1 MDVQPLH
8 AEVAGAVHDR
18 MRSLWLTGALVVIV
32 VGGLILRLY
41 AVGWGLPYVDHPD
54 EPSAANT
61 VLGMLRRGD
70 WDPHFF
76 KKPSLYYYALRL
88 AFEAHWRYGLAKGL
102 YSDMSQLPLGTYYYI
117 TTPGFFVW
125 GRTLTALFGVATL
138 FVIYTIGRRC
148 WGAAVGLSAAAVL
161 AVLPFHVRNSQFLT
175 VDVLTGLT
183 TALALVAALRLL
195 DDRRWRAYALAG
207 LLTGLAASTKYPAAS
222 IALAVILAHWLR
234 LGRLSLRDF
243 WRLPWAMLWS
253 VIGFVLAT
261 PYALITPGAFI
272 NGVLKQ
278 YGDYN
283 TPGGDLFRRWPVSGY
298 LNFFWS
304 DGLLPLPFIA
314 VLIGVVVVIR
324 RRDRAGLV
332 MIGFALPY
340 LLFVLSQHKHFF
352 RNLMP
357 IFPVLVLLVGIGIAA
372 TASFVLRWIV
382 RRRQSESRADV
393 RMESS
398 LQARPTK
405 VWPRIVRLLIVFP
418 KKNLTWTT
426 DHGAP
431 TPIARGRSSVVGRQ
445 SSVRSPDHYLK
456 VYSIVVPLLLT
467 AVVAIHPLINTIAL
481 DRLFAQPHS
490 KVRAGDYVRE
500 HLPRGAPIAMA
511 LNPVAWPNEPML
523 TLTEDVAE
531 HNADWYRAQGY
542 RYLVGN
548 VRDDVQRYKELR
560 AQAQVLAAF
569 EGELDGRPSPH
580 MEVLDLGLQP
590 NRLAIERRETTFG
603 DRLRLLGFQ
612 YGTGKL
618 RAAFSPL
625 VGAASVQPGHAL
637 QLNLYWQPLAKI
649 DKDYAIFLH
658 LLDAQGRVVAQ
669 RDTLI
674 RAYDYPTSRW
684 QPSELAV
691 DLADLYIPPELPD
704 GMYRLELGV
713 YDMQTMG
720 RLPVAGEPS
729 AARTLMDIRVSR

>member
-1 MDVQPLH
+1 MDVQSLR
-8 AEVAGAVHDR
+8 AKFAGAAQDWVR
-18 MRSLWLTGALVVIV
+18 RFLMIGALVIIV

-41 AVGWGLPYVDHPD
+41 AVRWGLPYVDHPD

-76 KKPSLYYYALRL
+76 KKPSLYYYALRIV
-88 AFEAHWRYGLAKGL
+88 FEAHWRYGLAKGL
-102 YSDMSQLPLGTYYYI
+102 YSDISQLPLGTYYYI

-125 GRTLTALFGVATL
+125 GRALTALFGVATL
-138 FVIYTIGRRC
+138 FVINDIGRRW
-148 WGAAVGLSAAAVL
+148 WGAAIGLSAAAVL

-175 VDVLTGLT
+175 VDVLTGLM
-183 TALALVAALRLL
+183 TALALAAALRLL

-222 IALAVILAHWLR
+222 VALAVILAHGLR
-234 LGRLSLRDF
+234 LGRLSLSDF

-253 VIGFVLAT
+253 VIGFLIAT
-261 PYALITPGAFI
+261 PYALITPGPFL

-278 YGDYN
+278 YSDYN
-283 TPGGDLFRRWPVSGY
+283 TPGGDLFRRWPVAGY

-304 DGLLPLPFIA
+304 DGLLPLPCIA
-314 VLIGVVVVIR
+314 VLIGAIVVIR

-340 LLFVLSQHKHFF
+340 LLFVLAQHKHFF

-357 IFPVLVLLVGIGIAA
+357 IFPVLVLLAGIGIAA
-372 TASFVLRWIV
+372 TASYALDRMAGL
-382 RRRQSESRADV
+382 RQSEARADQ
-393 RMESS
+393 RERSE
-398 LQARPTK
+398 LNELNELPPT
-405 VWPRIVRLLIVFP
+405 RYAFP
-418 KKNLTWTT
+418 QKSTN
-426 DHGAP
+426 
-431 TPIARGRSSVVGRQ
+431 I
-445 SSVRSPDHYLK
+445 
-456 VYSIVVPLLLT
+456 IVPLLLS

-481 DRLFAQPHS
+481 DRLFAQTHS

-511 LNPVAWPNEPML
+511 LNPVAWPDEPML
-523 TLTEDVAE
+523 TLVEDVAE
-531 HNADWYRAQGY
+531 HDADWYRAQGY

-548 VRDDVQRYKELR
+548 VRDDVQRYTELR
-560 AQAQVLAAF
+560 AQARVLAAF

-580 MEVLDLGLQP
+580 MEVLDLGLRIEQ
-590 NRLAIERRETTFG
+590 LAIVRRETMFG
-603 DRLRLLGFQ
+603 DKLRLLGYQF
-612 YGTGKL
+612 GAGDL

-625 VGAASVQPGHAL
+625 VGPRSVRPGHAL

-649 DKDYAIFLH
+649 EKDYAIFLH
-658 LLDAQGRVVAQ
+658 LLDAQGRVVAR

-674 RAYDYPTSRW
+674 RGYDYPTSRW
-684 QPSELAV
+684 QPGELAI
-691 DLADLYIPPELPD
+691 DLADMYIPPEVPE
-704 GMYRLELGV
+704 GMYRLEIGV

-720 RLPVAGEPS
+720 RLPIADEPS
-729 AARTLMDIRVSR
+729 GARVLMEIRIEHEP

>member
-1 MDVQPLH
+1 MDVQPLR
-8 AEVAGAVHDR
+8 ARIAGVAQEW
-18 MRSLWLTGALVVIV
+18 MRSLWISGALVAIV
-32 VGGLILRLY
+32 VGALILRLY

-125 GRTLTALFGVATL
+125 GRTLTALFGAATL
-138 FVIYTIGRRC
+138 FVIYSIGRRW
-148 WGAAVGLSAAAVL
+148 WGAAVGLSATAVL

-183 TALALVAALRLL
+183 TALALAAALRLL
-195 DDRRWRAYALAG
+195 DDRRWRTYALAG

-222 IALAVILAHWLR
+222 VALVVLLAHGLR
-234 LGRLSLRDF
+234 LGRQSLRDF

-253 VIGFVLAT
+253 VVGFLIAT
-261 PYALITPGAFI
+261 PYALITPGAFLG
-272 NGVLKQ
+272 GVLKQ
-278 YGDYN
+278 YSDYN
-283 TPGGDLFRRWPVSGY
+283 TPGGDLFRRWPVAGY

-304 DGLLPLPFIA
+304 DGLLPLPCIA
-314 VLIGVVVVIR
+314 LLIGAVVVIR

-357 IFPVLVLLVGIGIAA
+357 IFPVLVLLVGIGIVA
-372 TASFVLRWIV
+372 TASYALGWIARRRSTGWLCFRSKILDGPFDYAQGRRRKTEDGGPETTIIRPSSFVLRRTRTRFMAV
-382 RRRQSESRADV
+382 
-393 RMESS
+393 SS
-398 LQARPTK
+398 
-405 VWPRIVRLLIVFP
+405 
-418 KKNLTWTT
+418 
-426 DHGAP
+426 
-431 TPIARGRSSVVGRQ
+431 S
-445 SSVRSPDHYLK
+445 
-456 VYSIVVPLLLT
+456 SIVIPLLLT
-467 AVVAIHPLINTIAL
+467 MVVAIHPLINTIAL

-490 KVRAGDYVRE
+490 KVRAGDYVRQY
-500 HLPRGAPIAMA
+500 LPRGAPIAMA

-531 HNADWYRAQGY
+531 HDADWYRTQGY

-548 VRDDVQRYKELR
+548 VRDDVQRYSQLR
-560 AQAQVLAAF
+560 GQARVLAAF

-580 MEVLDLGLQP
+580 MEVLDLGLWPEQ
-590 NRLAIERRETTFG
+590 LAIERRETTFG
-603 DRLRLLGFQ
+603 GELRLLGFQ
-612 YGTGKL
+612 RGVGKL

-649 DKDYAIFLH
+649 DRDYAIFLH

-674 RAYDYPTSRW
+674 RGYDYPTSHW
-684 QPSELAV
+684 QPGELVV
-691 DLADLYIPPELPD
+691 DLADLYIPPDLPD
-704 GMYRLELGV
+704 GMYHLEIGV
-713 YDMQTMG
+713 YDMQTMR
-720 RLPVAGEPS
+720 RLPIADEPS
-729 AARTLMDIRVSR
+729 GARTLMEIQVIGHIAFA

>member
-1 MDVQPLH
+1 MDVRPLRVRM
-8 AEVAGAVHDR
+8 AGVAQEWK
-18 MRSLWLTGALVVIV
+18 RSLWVSGALVAIA
-32 VGGLILRLY
+32 VGALILRLY

-76 KKPSLYYYALRL
+76 KKPSLYYYTLRL

-102 YSDMSQLPLGTYYYI
+102 YSDMSQLPLGTYYYV

-138 FVIYTIGRRC
+138 FVLYSIGRRW

-183 TALALVAALRLL
+183 TALALAAALRLL
-195 DDRRWRAYALAG
+195 NDRRWRAYALAG

-222 IALAVILAHWLR
+222 VALVVMLAHGLR

-253 VIGFVLAT
+253 VVGFLIAT

-278 YGDYN
+278 YSDYD
-283 TPGGDLFRRWPVSGY
+283 TPGGDLFRRWPVGGY

-304 DGLLPLPFIA
+304 DGLLPLPCIA
-314 VLIGVVVVIR
+314 LLIGAVVVIR
-324 RRDRAGLV
+324 RRDRAGLA

-357 IFPVLVLLVGIGIAA
+357 IFPVLVLLVGVGIAA
-372 TASFVLRWIV
+372 TASYVLGGIA
-382 RRRQSESRADV
+382 RRQSTGGLPRFRSEILNEPFDYAVPVPEPVEGERV
-393 RMESS
+393 EGQGGRRRTEHERQETTIIRPSS
-398 LQARPTK
+398 L
-405 VWPRIVRLLIVFP
+405 LLRQTRTGF
-418 KKNLTWTT
+418 
-426 DHGAP
+426 
-431 TPIARGRSSVVGRQ
+431 IAASTSV
-445 SSVRSPDHYLK
+445 
-456 VYSIVVPLLLT
+456 VVPLLLT
-467 AVVAIHPLINTIAL
+467 VVVALHPLINTIAL

-490 KVRAGDYVRE
+490 KVRAGDYVRQ

-523 TLTEDVAE
+523 TLTEDIAE
-531 HNADWYRAQGY
+531 HDAAWYRAQGY

-548 VRDDVQRYKELR
+548 VRDDIQRYKELR
-560 AQAQVLAAF
+560 AQARVLAAF
-569 EGELDGRPSPH
+569 EGELDGRLSPH
-580 MEVLDLGLQP
+580 MEVLDLGLWPEQ
-590 NRLAIERRETTFG
+590 LAIERRETSFG
-603 DRLRLLGFQ
+603 GELRLLGFQ
-612 YGTGKL
+612 RGAGDL

-625 VGAASVQPGHAL
+625 VGALSVQPGHAL

-649 DKDYAIFLH
+649 DRDYAIFLH
-658 LLDAQGRVVAQ
+658 LLDAQGRMVAQ

-674 RAYDYPTSRW
+674 RGYDYPTSRW
-684 QPSELAV
+684 QPGELAV
-691 DLADLYIPPELPD
+691 DLADLYIPPELAD
-704 GMYRLELGV
+704 GMYHLEIGV
-713 YDMQTMG
+713 YDMQTMR
-720 RLPVAGEPS
+720 RLPIADEPS
-729 AARTLMDIRVSR
+729 GARTLMAIQVIGHT

>member
-1 MDVQPLH
+1 MDVQSLR
-8 AEVAGAVHDR
+8 ARFAGAAQDR
-18 MRSLWLTGALVVIV
+18 VRRFLMIGALVIIV
-32 VGGLILRLY
+32 VGALILRLY

-76 KKPSLYYYALRL
+76 KKPSLYYYALRIV
-88 AFEAHWRYGLAKGL
+88 FEAHWRYGLAKGL
-102 YSDMSQLPLGTYYYI
+102 YSDMAQLPLGTYYYV

-138 FVIYTIGRRC
+138 FVINDIGRRW
-148 WGAAVGLSAAAVL
+148 WGAAVGLSAAGVL

-175 VDVLTGLT
+175 VDVPTGLM
-183 TALALVAALRLL
+183 TALALAAALRLL

-207 LLTGLAASTKYPAAS
+207 LLTGFAASTKYPAAS
-222 IALAVILAHWLR
+222 VALAVVLAHGLR
-234 LGRLSLRDF
+234 LGRISLSDF

-253 VIGFVLAT
+253 LIGFLIAT
-261 PYALITPGAFI
+261 PYALITPGAFL

-283 TPGGDLFRRWPVSGY
+283 TPGGDLFRRWPVAGY

-304 DGLLPLPFIA
+304 DGLLPLPCIA
-314 VLIGVVVVIR
+314 VLIGAFVVVR

-340 LLFVLSQHKHFF
+340 LLFVLAQHKHFF

-357 IFPVLVLLVGIGIAA
+357 IFPVLVLLAGIGIAA
-372 TASFVLRWIV
+372 AASYALGWI
-382 RRRQSESRADV
+382 A
-393 RMESS
+393 
-398 LQARPTK
+398 
-405 VWPRIVRLLIVFP
+405 RLLTTKTPSHQGSIVNNLSWSLGALVVKSTLLLRQRSLKGSAP
-418 KKNLTWTT
+418 K
-426 DHGAP
+426 DA
-431 TPIARGRSSVVGRQ
+431 TPIVGLKPDRGIIAGT
-445 SSVRSPDHYLK
+445 
-456 VYSIVVPLLLT
+456 LLLT
-467 AVVAIHPLINTIAL
+467 AVVAIHPLINTITL

-511 LNPVAWPNEPML
+511 LNPVAWPDEPML

-531 HNADWYRAQGY
+531 HDADWYRAQGY

-548 VRDDVQRYKELR
+548 VRDDVQRYAELR
-560 AQAQVLAAF
+560 AQARVLAAF

-580 MEVLDLGLQP
+580 MEVLDLGLRLD
-590 NRLAIERRETTFG
+590 RLAIERRETVFG
-603 DRLRLLGFQ
+603 DKLRLLGFQ
-612 YGTGKL
+612 FGAGKL
-618 RAAFSPL
+618 RAVFSPL
-625 VGAASVQPGHAL
+625 VRPKSVRPGHAL
-637 QLNLYWQPLAKI
+637 QFNLYWQPLAKI
-649 DKDYAIFLH
+649 EKDYAIFLH

-674 RAYDYPTSRW
+674 RGYDYPTSRW
-684 QPSELAV
+684 QPGELAV
-691 DLADLYIPPELPD
+691 DLADMYIPPEVPE
-704 GMYRLELGV
+704 GMYRLEIGV
-713 YDMQTMG
+713 YDMQTMA
-720 RLPVAGEPS
+720 RLPIADGPS
-729 AARTLMDIRVSR
+729 GAKILMEIQVRGKA